1 MAKPSQRQSTHVQPG
16 KDNPVDNPPVVAAP
30 LPPDEVQVVKSENAR
45 GRLWVALLIWAFVFG
60 ILFMWLLIDLVFSFF
75 VR

>member
-16 KDNPVDNPPVVAAP
+16 KDNPVENPPVVAGP
-30 LPPDEVQVVKSENAR
+30 LPSEEVPIVNTENAR
-45 GRLWVALLIWAFVFG
+45 GRLWVVLLIWAFVFG
-60 ILFMWLLIDLVFSFF
+60 FLFALLLIDLAFSFF